1 MMEKKTDRKPLASA
15 GHVVGTCATRLWGIS
30 GDERARRTLTKASV
44 SGLVDDPA
52 AAESCLMMRADWV
65 IDSALIGL
73 LKAEMGSVLTT
84 RHDGGTV
91 ALAAHVAA
99 ADAPAVA
106 AALAAPSVAADALPG
121 HLRVV
126 AHDPAGPPIYL
137 RTLRKRLDPT
147 VIPLTPENV
156 DRAERATFKGSY
168 KGVTDLVTKYV
179 WPTPARHVTRWCAER
194 RITPN
199 MVTLFS
205 LLLVFATFGLFA
217 QGWFALGLVS
227 AWVMTFLDTVDGK
240 LARCTLTSTRFG
252 NVFDHGIDMIHPPF
266 WWWAWHMGC
275 LHVGADYPLA
285 DIMLAVTVIGYVV
298 LRLQEAAFILLFGMQ
313 MHVWR
318 RFDSRFRLVVARRN
332 PILIILS
339 LAAISGEPG
348 WGMVAVAAWTLIS
361 VLVHLVQIGQA
372 VMAKRSA
379 PLVSWMAA

>member
-1 MMEKKTDRKPLASA
+1 MSKKTSQTAAPA
-15 GHVVGTCATRLWGIS
+15 GHVVGACATRLWGIS
-30 GDERARRTLTKASV
+30 GDERARRTLTKAGTA
-44 SGLVDDPA
+44 GLVNDPA
-52 AAESCLMMRADWV
+52 AAAHCLMMRADWV
-65 IDSALIGL
+65 IDPALVGM
-73 LKAEMGSVLTT
+73 LKAEPGSVLTT
-84 RHDGGTV
+84 RHDGAEV
-91 ALAAHVAA
+91 ALAAHVAS
-99 ADAPAVA
+99 ADAPALA
-106 AALAAPSVAADALPG
+106 DALAAPAVDAAALPG
-121 HLRVV
+121 HLKVV
-126 AHDPAGPPIYL
+126 AHDPAAPPMYL
-137 RTLRKRLDPT
+137 PLLRKRLDPT
-147 VIPLTPENV
+147 VVALTPDNV

-179 WPTPARHVTRWCAER
+179 WPTPARHVTRWCAEM

-227 AWVMTFLDTVDGK
+227 AWIMTFLDTVDGK

-275 LHVGADYPLA
+275 LQVGASYPLA
-285 DIMLAVTVIGYVV
+285 DLMLAVVVVGYVV

-313 MHVWR
+313 VHVWR

-339 LAAISGEPG
+339 VALIFGAPG
-348 WGMVAVAAWTLIS
+348 WGMVAVATWTLIS

-372 VMAKRSA
+372 VIAKRSA
-379 PLVSWMAA
+379 PLVSWMAG

>member
-1 MMEKKTDRKPLASA
+1 MMEKKTAINAPA
-15 GHVVGTCATRLWGIS
+15 GHVAGTCATRLWGIS
-30 GDERARRTLTKASV
+30 GDERARRTLTKAGIA
-44 SGLVDDPA
+44 GLTDDPA
-52 AAESCLMMRADWV
+52 TAGFCLMMRADWV
-65 IDSALIGL
+65 IDPALIGL
-73 LKAEMGSVLTT
+73 LKVQPGSVLTT
-84 RHDGGTV
+84 RQDGAEV
-91 ALAAHVAA
+91 ALAAHVAR
-99 ADAPAVA
+99 ADAPALA
-106 AALAAPSVAADALPG
+106 AALAAPSVSGLPE
-121 HLRVV
+121 HLTVV
-126 AHDPAGPPIYL
+126 AHDPTAPPMYL
-137 RTLRKRLDPT
+137 PLLRKRLDPV
-147 VIPLTPENV
+147 VIPLTPANV

-179 WPTPARHVTRWCAER
+179 WPAPARHVTRWCAER

-275 LHVGADYPLA
+275 LHVAAAYPLA

-339 LAAISGEPG
+339 LAAIFGEPG